1 MRDEMG
7 IIVPDAIEHYLAS
20 LNSEPDSLLNELAEV
35 GRQEDL
41 PLIDAEVGA
50 LLRLLALAC
59 GARRIL
65 EIGTAIGYS
74 GIWLAG
80 ALPDNG
86 KLVTIEID
94 PERARRAREN
104 FARAGLTNRTEVL
117 VGDATQV
124 VETLSGPFDLIYQD
138 GAKHLYTPLL
148 SPLVSRLRPGGLL
161 VTDNVLWEGEV
172 VPGFIKHRH
181 RDPASTRFIAEYN
194 KQLFDHPELLTSI
207 VPLRDGVAVAV
218 KRVRA

>member
-1 MRDEMG
+1 MRRKMG
-7 IIVPDAIEHYLAS
+7 IIVPDAIERYLSS
-20 LNSEPDSLLNELAEV
+20 LNREPDSLLNELAEI

-65 EIGTAIGYS
+65 EVGTAIGYS

-80 ALPDNG
+80 ALPDDG

-104 FARAGLTNRTEVL
+104 FARAGFTNRAEVI
-117 VGDATQV
+117 VGDAVQA

-148 SPLVSRLRPGGLL
+148 GPLLSRLRPGGLL

-172 VPGFIKHRH
+172 VPGFIKARH
-181 RDPASTRFIAEYN
+181 RDPASTRFISEYN
-194 KQLFDHPELLTSI
+194 KQLFAHPELLTSI
-207 VPLRDGVAVAV
+207 LPLRDGVAVAV
-218 KRVRA
+218 KRVRV